1 MDHGGFSISSDGG
14 NQVIPLL
21 LFLLLGQAGPEPVK
35 HEPKR
40 VYMRAERFSFTPS
53 QIKLQEGQP
62 LELTIASEDTQ
73 HGFWIRKL
81 GINYLIPARGKGELK
96 LKIESLERG
105 QYVFEC
111 SRACGA
117 GHNMMRGVIKVK

>member
-1 MDHGGFSISSDGG
+1 M
-14 NQVIPLL
+14 VLL
-21 LFLLLGQAGPEPVK
+21 LILVFVQAAPTAPAREPAHV
-35 HEPKR
+35 HL
-40 VYMRAERFSFTPS
+40 RAERFSFTPS
-53 QIKLQEGQP
+53 QIKMAEGQP

-81 GINYLIPARGKGELK
+81 GINQLIPARGKGELK
-96 LKIESLERG
+96 LTIPPMKRG
-105 QYVFEC
+105 AYTFEC